1 MVWVFDHLRFNQ
13 ASGFLKRH
21 TGSLITEGFSAESV
35 KNGPSSVMC
44 MNSCRSALAFLP
56 VGVDLLSFF
65 FFFFLL
71 WKLVWGSFACR
82 SWSSCRSFA
91 CGS

>member
-1 MVWVFDHLRFNQ
+1 MVWVFDHLCFNQ

-65 FFFFLL
+65 
-71 WKLVWGSFACR
+71 LVLF
-82 SWSSCRSFA
+82 SSVGVGLGKFCLQELV
-91 CGS
+91 